1 MTASAKARAGRLGA
15 AARHGFPPD
24 EAARRAEI
32 RRRVEAALSA
42 EPLPLPDLARRAG
55 VSKAGASFALRA
67 LARNWGARVVRTPAG
82 WAWKEVITST

>member
-42 EPLPLPDLARRAG
+42 EPLPLPDLARCAG
-55 VSKAGASFALRA
+55 VSKAGASLAVKA
-67 LARNWGARVVRTPAG
+67 LARRWGARAVCTPAG
-82 WAWKEVITST
+82 WVWRE